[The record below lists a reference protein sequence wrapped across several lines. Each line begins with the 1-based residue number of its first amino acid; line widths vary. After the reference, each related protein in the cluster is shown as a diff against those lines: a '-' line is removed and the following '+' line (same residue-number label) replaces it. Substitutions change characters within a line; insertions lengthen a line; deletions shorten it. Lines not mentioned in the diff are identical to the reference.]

1 MNLSEP
7 FIRRPVMTL
16 LLTLFALAAGL
27 LAYHQMPFSDL
38 PAVDYPVIQVQVAY
52 PGATPETM
60 ANNVATPLE
69 RQFLQIPGL
78 ELVTSNSGQGTTSFT
93 LQFALDKSI
102 DAAAT
107 DVQAAI
113 TRASGQLPQDLP
125 SPPTFTKTNPN
136 DQPQAYLAVMSNTLT
151 EAQLYDYGSTQVGQR
166 ISILKGVSQVQEFG
180 TPSAVRI
187 KADPGKLAVRGL
199 TMDDLDKAIRANTAY
214 QGAGQFDGA
223 KRTLLLQPQ
232 GQLGTADGYADMIVG
247 QFKGSPVH
255 MRDVARAVDSVQD
268 ERQHPSFWFR
278 HYKVPDP
285 DHPGQ
290 EIEKAGAPS
299 AIVVVPI
306 YRAAGANAVE
316 VSQEIRD
323 ELPKIQKTLPP
334 SVDLRLIYDRAASI
348 RDSIVDVQ
356 ETLVIAFILVVIVI
370 FVFLGRAADTII
382 PAVALPLSLLLT
394 FVVMNLLGYSLDNLS
409 LMALT
414 LAIGFLVDDAIV
426 FLENAVR
433 RMEKYGEPPLL
444 ATLRGAQEIS
454 FTILSMTVSLAA
466 VFIPLVFLSGLMGR
480 IFREFSIT
488 IVIAIFASGIVSLT
502 LTPLMCAR
510 MLAAR
515 GHGQRKTFLERFI
528 GGIEHRVVGVYG
540 RSLWFFLHHRWISA
554 LVWVGCLLGTYGF
567 FQALPKSFLPPGDSS
582 FLLGVMIAQQ
592 GSSPEQMRAYQAQV
606 ERAMH
611 ENPDVEL
618 TITATGLSGM
628 LNSNMGFM
636 IAFLKPVN
644 ERTTPPGPLDGTHAS
659 IATVNADLGKK
670 IFMSTVGLIPAM
682 QPQPVLQISTGATA
696 RNTGAVSFAISG
708 VDPQEVY
715 QTAGKLTGAFYSQVG
730 KLFAEQGGVIPD
742 LYLDTPNLQIEPLR
756 DQAATYGVDTTS
768 IETLLSHAASQNYT
782 YLIKRPTNQ
791 YQVILE
797 LDDAFRTSATDLNQ
811 LYVKSTDGQR
821 VVPLNAVAKWH
832 EGRGPQAVN
841 HINQFTSVT
850 FGFTPKPGVPLSEV
864 TKFIQDTSDKI
875 VPPTMKAT
883 FQGEALTFT
892 QTVSDLK
899 TLLVVAVFVMYVI
912 LGILYE
918 SYLHP
923 ITVLSSLPVA
933 LVGGLFTLWA
943 ARQFGMDVD
952 VSLYAYIGMF
962 MLMGIVKKNG
972 IMIVDFALQRIAQ
985 GETAERAIHDASMDR
1000 FRPIIMTTLAAVMGA
1015 VPIALGFGAD
1025 GASRRPLGLVIIGG
1039 LFFSQFLTLYV
1050 TPAIYLYLE
1059 SFQEGVLDRTG
1070 FFRSTRVHHEEM
1082 DEMVRQ
1088 SHELPPETTDDAHG
1102 RPVPVLAGHGDRH

>member
-16 LLTLFALAAGL
+16 LLTVFAIAAGA

-78 ELVTSNSGQGTTSFT
+78 ELVTSNSGQGNTSFT
-93 LQFALDKSI
+93 LQFSLDKSI

-113 TRASGQLPQDLP
+113 TRSTGQLPQDLP

-151 EAQLYDYGSTQVGQR
+151 EAELYDFGSTQVGQR

-199 TMDDLDKAIRANTAY
+199 TIDDLDKAIRANTAY
-214 QGAGQFDGA
+214 QGAGQFDGTT
-223 KRTLLLQPQ
+223 RTLLLQPQ
-232 GQLGTADGYADMIVG
+232 GQLGTDQKKAADEYNDMIVG

-255 MRDVARAVDSVQD
+255 MRDVARAIDGVQD
-268 ERQHPSFWFR
+268 ERQYPSFWFR
-278 HYKVPDP
+278 HYQVPDP
-285 DHPGQ
+285 EHPGKT
-290 EIEKAGAPS
+290 IEKAGAPS

-306 YRAAGANAVE
+306 FRAAGANAVE

-323 ELPKIQKTLPP
+323 ELPKIKKTLPP

-348 RDSIVDVQ
+348 RDSIQDVQ
-356 ETLVIAFILVVIVI
+356 ETLVIAFILVVLVI

-394 FVVMNLLGYSLDNLS
+394 FVCMNILGYSLDNLS

-433 RMEKYGEPPLL
+433 RMEKFGEPPLL
-444 ATLRGAQEIS
+444 AALRGAQEIS
-454 FTILSMTVSLAA
+454 FTILSMTISLAA

-480 IFREFSIT
+480 IFREFSLT
-488 IVIAIFASGIVSLT
+488 IVISIFASGIVSLT

-515 GHGQRKTFLERFI
+515 GHDQRKTFLERVV
-528 GGIEHRVVGVYG
+528 GGIEHRVVGAYG

-554 LVWVGCLLGTYGF
+554 VTWIICLAGTGYLF
-567 FQALPKSFLPPGDSS
+567 SIVPKSFLPKGDSS
-582 FLLGVMIAQQ
+582 FLLGVFIAQQ
-592 GSSPEQMRAYQAQV
+592 GSSPQQMRAYQAQV
-606 ERAMH
+606 ERAMQA
-611 ENPDVEL
+611 NPDVNL
-618 TITATGLSGM
+618 TITATGLTGM
-628 LNSNMGFM
+628 LNSNMGFA
-636 IAFLKPVN
+636 IAFLVPPE
-644 ERTTPPGPLDGTHAS
+644 ERKTHPSPIDGKFAS
-659 IATVNADLGKK
+659 IDTIQGDLAKR
-670 IFMSTVGLIPAM
+670 IFMSTVGVLPGL

-696 RNTGAVSFAISG
+696 RNTGSVSFSISG

-715 QTAGKLTGAFYSQVG
+715 ATGGKLMGAFAQKVG
-730 KLFAEQGGVIPD
+730 TLFAEQGGIIPD
-742 LYLDTPNLQIEPLR
+742 MYLQTPNLQIEPLR
-756 DQAATYGVDTTS
+756 DQAATYGVNTTG
-768 IETLLSHAASQNYT
+768 IETLLNHAASQNYT

-797 LDDAFRTSATDLNQ
+797 LDDQYRTAGVDLNS
-811 LYVKSTDGQR
+811 LYIKSADGLR
-821 VVPLNAVAKWH
+821 TIPFNAVAKWH
-832 EGRGPQAVN
+832 ESIGPIAVN

-850 FGFTPKPGVPLSEV
+850 FGFTPKPGVPLGEV

-875 VPPTMKAT
+875 TPPTMKAT

-899 TLLVVAVFVMYVI
+899 VLLVVAVFVMYVI

-923 ITVLSSLPVA
+923 ITVLSALPVA
-933 LVGGLFTLWA
+933 LVGGLATLVL
-943 ARQFGMDVD
+943 FGAEA
-952 VSLYAYIGMF
+952 SLYAYIGMF

-1025 GASRRPLGLVIIGG
+1025 GSSRRPLGLVIVGG
-1039 LFFSQFLTLYV
+1039 LIVSQFITLYV

-1059 SFQEGVLDRTG
+1059 DFQEKVLDRTS
-1070 FFRSTRVHHEEM
+1070 FFRSTRTHHAEM
-1082 DEMVRQ
+1082 DEMIAR
-1088 SHELPPETTDDAHG
+1088 SHEMPSEVDDG
-1102 RPVPVLAGHGDRH
+1102 TPVLAGHGNNGH